1 MAEKKKKSKNDF
13 WIQVLLMIAF
23 LAGLLIMLYPFYVE
37 SINNFIDN
45 QRIEEAQKL
54 DAKRNAKELAKLRA
68 ENERAA
74 KKAAKDPFRGTGNMN
89 AKKLRRH
96 LLGRVVIPKINVNVP
111 LFNLTTADTLNYGA
125 AVLQGS
131 SFPTGGKGKRTV
143 IAAHRGLPE
152 RKLFTDLDKV
162 KKGDLFVISVYG
174 KNMAYKV
181 YNIKVIKPNKV
192 KSLLPVKDKDLV
204 MAIFSGFYIL
214 YRIIHGGLLKNRE
227 INLDFIV
234 ADADGKPVVGEAF
247 QLFARN
253 GRRKL
258 YRNQKEFIVQSDEQ
272 GRVRFTNLPGN
283 VYCIKNDHLSV
294 RAGIK
299 KLRQENAALYPKKK
313 QKSFIAQDNEKIWIV
328 KNHH

>member
-89 AKKLRRH
+89 AKKLRKH

-192 KSLLPVKDKDLV
+192 KSLLPVKDKDLATLMTCTPYMINSHRMLVTGYRVPYTKKIAREVEGASLMNNLIQAAV
-204 MAIFSGFYIL
+204 ML
-214 YRIIHGGLLKNRE
+214 
-227 INLDFIV
+227 
-234 ADADGKPVVGEAF
+234 
-247 QLFARN
+247 
-253 GRRKL
+253 
-258 YRNQKEFIVQSDEQ
+258 
-272 GRVRFTNLPGN
+272 
-283 VYCIKNDHLSV
+283 
-294 RAGIK
+294 
-299 KLRQENAALYPKKK
+299 
-313 QKSFIAQDNEKIWIV
+313 
-328 KNHH
+328 

>member
-1 MAEKKKKSKNDF
+1 MAEKKKKSKNGF
-13 WIQVLLMIAF
+13 WIQVLLMIVF

-45 QRIEEAQKL
+45 RRIEEAQKL

-89 AKKLRRH
+89 AKKLRKH

-162 KKGDLFVISVYG
+162 KKGDL
-174 KNMAYKV
+174 
-181 YNIKVIKPNKV
+181 
-192 KSLLPVKDKDLV
+192 LLEMDL
-204 MAIFSGFYIL
+204 
-214 YRIIHGGLLKNRE
+214 
-227 INLDFIV
+227 
-234 ADADGKPVVGEAF
+234 
-247 QLFARN
+247 
-253 GRRKL
+253 
-258 YRNQKEFIVQSDEQ
+258 
-272 GRVRFTNLPGN
+272 
-283 VYCIKNDHLSV
+283 
-294 RAGIK
+294 
-299 KLRQENAALYPKKK
+299 
-313 QKSFIAQDNEKIWIV
+313 EKIAAA
-328 KNHH
+328 NHPAVVITVVTNTDDFKAVELAAAGTVEPGDELFKLSK

>member
-152 RKLFTDLDKV
+152 RKLFTDLDEV

-192 KSLLPVKDKDLV
+192 KSLLPVKDKDLATLMTCTPYGV
-204 MAIFSGFYIL
+204 NTQRLLISGHREPIPMPAPDPSDL
-214 YRIIHGGLLKNRE
+214 HDTRTIMTMVVVCGLLGGWLLLGVIGR
-227 INLDFIV
+227 IRRLPF
-234 ADADGKPVVGEAF
+234 KPMRHASSWP
-247 QLFARN
+247 
-253 GRRKL
+253 RRM
-258 YRNQKEFIVQSDEQ
+258 R
-272 GRVRFTNLPGN
+272 G
-283 VYCIKNDHLSV
+283 
-294 RAGIK
+294 
-299 KLRQENAALYPKKK
+299 
-313 QKSFIAQDNEKIWIV
+313 
-328 KNHH
+328 